1 MDTAMAPSV
10 KNSALYARAGV
21 GQPKLSSC
29 AQVLARALWVTQ
41 TVRHWHSSP
50 HLLDIRGDRFHCSDE
65 SVRVNNEE

>member
-41 TVRHWHSSP
+41 TVRHWHLS
-50 HLLDIRGDRFHCSDE
+50 LKMLNIRGDGFYCSDE
-65 SVRVNNEE
+65 SVRASNEE